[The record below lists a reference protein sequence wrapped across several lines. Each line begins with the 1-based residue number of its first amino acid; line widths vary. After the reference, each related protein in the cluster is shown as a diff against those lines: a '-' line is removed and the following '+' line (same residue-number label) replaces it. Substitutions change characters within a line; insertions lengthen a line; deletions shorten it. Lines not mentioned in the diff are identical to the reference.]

1 MGRLSGKV
9 AIITGGARGMGASHA
24 RKFVSEGAKVVI
36 TDILEADGQAFA
48 RELGEQALF
57 VKHDVTSEEGWNRVV
72 EEAEKAFGPVNV
84 LVNNAGM
91 GIPKSI
97 EEMAEAEYRKVI
109 DINQVG
115 VFLGM
120 KSVLKSMKKAQGGS
134 IINISSLSGFAG
146 SRDQVAYDAS
156 KFAVRGMT
164 KTAAVEFSDYGIRVN
179 SVHPGIVETPLL
191 QTEGAEEIIKELE
204 KGIPLKRIAKP
215 ADVSNLILYLASD
228 DSSYSTGSEFTVDGG
243 MMAKL

>member
-179 SVHPGIVETPLL
+179 SVHPGIVETPIL